1 MQKQL
6 TFQYNDK
13 EYVLEF
19 TRATVQQM
27 ERQGFVAQDID
38 TKPMTI
44 LPALFA
50 GAFLA
55 HHRYEKAEV
64 VDAIYKCMEDKTQL
78 IEKLAEMYNEPIT
91 SLLEE
96 PDEGKKIVW
105 TPNW

>member
-1 MQKQL
+1 MAKQL
-6 TFQYNDK
+6 TFTYNGKD
-13 EYVLEF
+13 YVLEY
-19 TRATVQQM
+19 TRNTVRQM
-27 ERQGFVAQDID
+27 ENNGFVANDID

-55 HHRYEKAEV
+55 HHRHEKSEV
-64 VDAIYKCMEDKTQL
+64 VDAIYSKLKDKHSL
-78 IEKLAEMYNEPIT
+78 IEKLAEMYNEPIS

-96 PDEGKKIVW
+96 PDEGNLEW